1 MGSAMQGHIGVEP
14 FDVGY
19 GASFAA
25 TTDSPGA
32 LECEI
37 VEDHG
42 VLTAHDPAPA
52 TPANKLA
59 FVDGT
64 MRTDARLTRNEPDGT
79 VTPGLAGTWAAGAAL
94 ADGGPMRVDHV
105 EVGRLVVFCGGTP
118 TLLPAQGPWSWQPM
132 AVEGIDFEDA
142 RQRLQRQMRAAEG
155 RLAERLCDDGWLT
168 VVDGPLNNVR
178 RDRTSPIVGYVKT
191 HHRPMLDEANWAR
204 VPRLGVGQRSS
215 LFAIGDETY
224 GCYLRVGDAGV
235 WSSSWAGV
243 VRLEV
248 PFGSGRADALT
259 TIDAAAAWLPRY
271 ASVAYRDPR
280 APVNLAPIA
289 GLEKDLHRHA
299 GNGPLTLRAVRAA
312 VLSLNAADPVQ
323 AASTTTT
330 AATIPGA
337 VT

>member
-1 MGSAMQGHIGVEP
+1 MHGRIGVEP

-25 TTDSPGA
+25 TADSPGA

-37 VEDHG
+37 VEDGG

-52 TPANKLA
+52 VPGDRLA

-94 ADGGPMRVDHV
+94 ADGARMRVDHV
-105 EVGRLVVFCGGTP
+105 EVGRVVVFCGGTP
-118 TLLPAQGPWSWQPM
+118 TTLPDQGPWSWQPL
-132 AVEGIDFEDA
+132 AVEGIDLEDA

-168 VVDGPLNNVR
+168 VVDGPLFNVR
-178 RDRTSPIVGYVKT
+178 RERTTPIVGYVKT

-204 VPRLGVGQRSS
+204 VPGLGVGQRSS
-215 LFAIGDETY
+215 LFAMGEDTY
-224 GCYLRVGDAGV
+224 ACYLRVGDPGP
-235 WSSSWAGV
+235 WSSAWAGI

-248 PFGSGRADALT
+248 PAGAGRTDAIAA
-259 TIDAAAAWLPRY
+259 IDAAAAWLPRY

-289 GLEKDLHRHA
+289 GLERDLHRHA
-299 GNGPLTLRAVRAA
+299 GDGALTLRAVRAA
-312 VLSLNAADPVQ
+312 VLALNAVPPA
-323 AASTTTT
+323 TTVP
-330 AATIPGA
+330 ATPKA
-337 VT
+337 